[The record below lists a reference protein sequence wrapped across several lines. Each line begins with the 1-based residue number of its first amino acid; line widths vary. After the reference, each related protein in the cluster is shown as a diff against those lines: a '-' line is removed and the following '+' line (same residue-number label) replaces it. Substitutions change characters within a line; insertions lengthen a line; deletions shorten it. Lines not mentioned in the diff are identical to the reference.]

1 MTPTHLHRPP
11 LGLLAALCPL
21 LLAAACGRV
30 PGQFE
35 ILNDQIPSAGA
46 ACTVPVAPTLYA
58 GEGILDLSIV
68 RSDFSSAYLFFPL
81 IENNLPAATGS
92 IDSNEI
98 QLTGFDLDISPLNAV
113 PDSVAAVFASP
124 DAASLLHYR
133 MPWSGGIASGGGRL
147 SAIVEAFP
155 VALAQMLVAS
165 GGVGV
170 APSLVVDLKITALG
184 TTHTGSSM
192 QSDPFEFPVKV
203 CSGCLVANVAPCPY
217 STAPAN
223 TGNSCNPA
231 QDDPVDCCTD
241 KGTLI
246 CPPPVVGP

>member
-1 MTPTHLHRPP
+1 
-11 LGLLAALCPL
+11 
-21 LLAAACGRV
+21 
-30 PGQFE
+30 QFE
-35 ILNDQIPSAGA
+35 ILNDQIPPTGG
-46 ACTVPVAPTLYA
+46 ACTIPIAPTLYA

-68 RSDFSSAYLFFPL
+68 RSDFTSAYLFFPL
-81 IENNLPAATGS
+81 IENNLPASTGS

-98 QLTGFDLDISPLNAV
+98 QLTGFDLDISALNAV
-113 PDSVAAVFASP
+113 PDSIAAVFASP

-155 VALAQMLVAS
+155 VALAQMLLAS

-170 APSLVVDLKITALG
+170 APSLVIDLKITALG
-184 TTHTGSSM
+184 TTNTGSSM

-203 CSGCLVANVAPCPY
+203 CSGCLVANAANVAPCPY
-217 STAPAN
+217 TAAPAN
-223 TGNSCNPA
+223 AGNSCNPA

-246 CPPPVVGP
+246 CPPPVVSP